1 MSTTPATVTVI
12 QRCGHQNV
20 YNLATTPS
28 LLRSGVAIRLGESDC
43 LSCRR
48 IEYAK
53 RDTGE
58 IDSSSSLGEV
68 AVGRGFSQS
77 DAWERQEEL
86 PELEGTEWAIAAGSR
101 VRFTVMSE
109 AHDWCSDREWTDEE
123 FTQRLV
129 IPARER
135 LDGAWWIMHCD
146 CAPWDLEELLTRVVD
161 ASELDGD
168 IRGAR

>member
-12 QRCGHQNV
+12 QRCGHQNA

-53 RDTGE
+53 CDAGE
-58 IDSSSSLGEV
+58 I
-68 AVGRGFSQS
+68 AVGRGFS
-77 DAWERQEEL
+77 DREAWERQEEM

-129 IPARER
+129 IPARQR
-135 LDGAWWIMHCD
+135 LDGAWWIMHVD

-161 ASELDGD
+161 ASDLDGD

>member
-28 LLRSGVAIRLGESDC
+28 LLRSGVSIRLGESDC

-48 IEYAK
+48 AEHVQRHEDRK
-53 RDTGE
+53 
-58 IDSSSSLGEV
+58 DSTSSLGDV
-68 AVGRGFSQS
+68 AVETALSER
-77 DAWERQEEL
+77 AVWELHEAM
-86 PELEGTEWAIAAGSR
+86 PELQGTVWAVAGGSR
-101 VRFTVMSE
+101 VRYILMSE

-129 IPARER
+129 IPARQR
-135 LDGAWWIMHCD
+135 LDGAWWIMHVD

-161 ASELDGD
+161 ASDLDGD